1 MSLSKLARADRESM
15 KRIARAEADCNA
27 TVLRAF
33 HKVLTVLQ
41 REYNEAL
48 IRRDRKRKGVRNG

>member
-27 TVLRAF
+27 TILRAF
-33 HKVLTVLQ
+33 QKVLNVLH
-41 REYNEAL
+41 REYNEAA
-48 IRRDRKRKGVRNG
+48 IRRDRKRRGVRHG